1 MARKPR
7 PVSVDKLLE
16 KFFRDLG
23 QEQKYRELKVF
34 DVWDR
39 VMGEEIKSNAVPV
52 SINQGRLTVA
62 VRNSVWLTE
71 LGFTRQK
78 IKTRLNRDLGRG
90 TIKDISFRI
99 GQIPERTEAGDAKDK
114 KPGTLDPALDKK
126 IEQMLGSIKDQA
138 LRKILKDWFCAM
150 GSDPG

>member
-16 KFFRDLG
+16 KFFKDLG

-78 IKTRLNRDLGRG
+78 IKNRLNRDLGRG
-90 TIKDISFRI
+90 TVKDISFRI
-99 GQIPERTEAGDAKDK
+99 GQVPEAVEEK
-114 KPGTLDPALDKK
+114 KIQELGPKSPVPALAKEIDR
-126 IEQMLGSIKDQA
+126 MLGSVQDKK
-138 LRKILKDWFCAM
+138 LRQLLKDWLEAM
-150 GSDPG
+150 ATQ